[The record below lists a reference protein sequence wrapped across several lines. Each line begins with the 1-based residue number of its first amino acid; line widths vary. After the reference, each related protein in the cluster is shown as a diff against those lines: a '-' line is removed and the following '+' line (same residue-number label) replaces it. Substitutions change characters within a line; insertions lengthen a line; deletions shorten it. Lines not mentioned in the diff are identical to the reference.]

1 MTIAT
6 ILTLTLTGS
15 LVLMKL
21 GVMAIAIL
29 LLVRGS
35 LRASHP
41 GAMDPDWQERA
52 NTRLAL
58 PKA

>member
-1 MTIAT
+1 MSVAT
-6 ILTLTLTGS
+6 FLTMAFTGS

-21 GVMAIAIL
+21 GLVVVAIM

-35 LRASHP
+35 LHARHP

-52 NTRLAL
+52 IVTKTL
-58 PKA
+58 PQT

>member
-6 ILTLTLTGS
+6 ILTMILTGS

-21 GVMAIAIL
+21 GLMAIAIL

-41 GAMDPDWQERA
+41 GSMDPDWQERA
-52 NTRLAL
+52 NINLAL